1 MNKLGELIEEFRA
14 VFRGRK
20 VLDSLLPPLLFLL
33 LNAWVG
39 LGWAA
44 AGALL
49 MAAAF
54 ALWRLARHQPPG
66 YALGGLGGVALA
78 ILIALLLGRAEGYF
92 LLGILGNGGT
102 LLLALASVLLRRP
115 LVAWTSL
122 LARRWPRDW
131 YWHPRVRP
139 AYSEVTLAWALFFAL
154 RLALQL
160 SLFQGQATL
169 LGWVQ
174 VLTGWPATIVLLVAS
189 YLYGTWRLRTLKG
202 PGVDE
207 FKAGAAPPWSGQ
219 RRGF

>member
-1 MNKLGELIEEFRA
+1 MSDALDGFNLRVLCVLLCELIEEFRA

-33 LNAWVG
+33 LNAWLG

-49 MAAAF
+49 MAATF

-66 YALGGLGGVALA
+66 YALGGLGGVTLA
-78 ILIALLLGRAEGYF
+78 ILLALLLGRAEGYF
-92 LLGILGNGGT
+92 LLDILGNGGT
-102 LLLALASVLLRRP
+102 LLLAL
-115 LVAWTSL
+115 
-122 LARRWPRDW
+122 
-131 YWHPRVRP
+131 
-139 AYSEVTLAWALFFAL
+139 
-154 RLALQL
+154 
-160 SLFQGQATL
+160 
-169 LGWVQ
+169 VQ
-174 VLTGWPATIVLLVAS
+174 VLTGWPATIALLVAS

-202 PGVDE
+202 PSVDE